1 MRRFSI
7 KANSAGAIFRDDV
20 YSGDRKSLKRPGS
33 ENIKGGNSH
42 DWAKAKEWGATQYAA
57 VIWFKKGND
66 EMKF

>member
-1 MRRFSI
+1 
-7 KANSAGAIFRDDV
+7 
-20 YSGDRKSLKRPGS
+20 LKRPGS

-42 DWAKAKEWGATQYAA
+42 DWAKAKEWGATQYGA